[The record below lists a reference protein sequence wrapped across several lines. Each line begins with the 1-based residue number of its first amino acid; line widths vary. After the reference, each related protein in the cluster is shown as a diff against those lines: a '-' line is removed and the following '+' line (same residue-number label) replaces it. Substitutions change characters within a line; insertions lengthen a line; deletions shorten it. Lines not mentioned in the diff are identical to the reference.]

1 MKTALARRNAW
12 MRQLK
17 RLQQIEHEPEG
28 RFRNVDRGIETGL
41 ASPHRVHCAS
51 KHRRRFMS
59 SASGAVKPAAPPL
72 PTKLEEWQRKLKAER
87 TLNDLVEDI
96 HRMLCEDEDYL
107 SLLKAIYDE
116 QAVEGS
122 LGADNVMASQ
132 MIRNRAKKIDG
143 NELAN
148 EKLATISK
156 ALGVVLRRYGA
167 SRKERR
173 QTVHGEIVPDT
184 NHAE

>member
-1 MKTALARRNAW
+1 MPYCPLPSTFSLGERSLLMSTSALR
-12 MRQLK
+12 
-17 RLQQIEHEPEG
+17 P
-28 RFRNVDRGIETGL
+28 
-41 ASPHRVHCAS
+41 S
-51 KHRRRFMS
+51 
-59 SASGAVKPAAPPL
+59 APPL
-72 PTKLEEWQRKLKAER
+72 PTKLEDWQRKLKAER
-87 TLNDLVEDI
+87 TLNDLVEDV

-107 SLLKAIYDE
+107 DLLKAIYDE

-122 LGADNVMASQ
+122 LGADNVMAAQ

-143 NELAN
+143 SEVAN

-173 QTVHGEIVPDT
+173 QTVHGEIVPDSKD
-184 NHAE
+184 NHAD